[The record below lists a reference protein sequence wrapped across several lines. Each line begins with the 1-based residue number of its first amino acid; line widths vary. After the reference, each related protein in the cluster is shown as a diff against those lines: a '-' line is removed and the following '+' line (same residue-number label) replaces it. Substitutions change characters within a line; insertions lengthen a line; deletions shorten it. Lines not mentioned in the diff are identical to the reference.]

1 MEFKIRSLRS
11 FIGSVDFEVSR
22 SFYKELGF
30 EETVLSEG
38 FSVFQ
43 RDGLSFYLQNYNVK
57 EWLENSMLFIEV
69 TDVAACYE
77 WLQELRLDQKYPGVR
92 LMPIKKEGWGEECF
106 LIDPAG
112 VLLHFGQFYPNS

>member
-1 MEFKIRSLRS
+1 MEFTIRSLRS

-38 FSVFQ
+38 FLVFQ

-57 EWLENSMLFIEV
+57 EWLENSMLFVEV
-69 TDVAACYE
+69 TDAAACYE
-77 WLQELRLDQKYPGVR
+77 WLRELRLDQKYPGVR
-92 LMPIKKEGWGEECF
+92 LMPIKKEDWGEECF